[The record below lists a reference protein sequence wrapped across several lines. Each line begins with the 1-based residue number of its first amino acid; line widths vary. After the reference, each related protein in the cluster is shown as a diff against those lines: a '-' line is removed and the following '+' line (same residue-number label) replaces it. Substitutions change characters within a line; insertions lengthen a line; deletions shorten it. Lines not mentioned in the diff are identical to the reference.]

1 MFDVDNRLTIL
12 FLDLFLLAFRFLL
25 LTPVL
30 GTLPFLADVFL
41 LFTFLCF
48 PGQVTKQ
55 RGGKHFIIRSNFFS
69 FFTHHLFMQVL
80 LSKIIPSYMSLLT
93 SLAFTARCQ
102 TRC

>member
-12 FLDLFLLAFRFLL
+12 LLDLFLLTFRFLL

-30 GTLPFLADVFL
+30 DTLPFLADVFL

-55 RGGKHFIIRSNFFS
+55 RGEKKKHFIIS

-80 LSKIIPSYMSLLT
+80 LSKIIPSYMFLLT
-93 SLAFTARCQ
+93 SFAFTARC
-102 TRC
+102 

>member
-12 FLDLFLLAFRFLL
+12 LLDLFLLTFRFLL

-30 GTLPFLADVFL
+30 DTLPFLADVFL

-48 PGQVTKQ
+48 PGQVTKK
-55 RGGKHFIIRSNFFS
+55 RGEKKNHFSIRSNFS

-80 LSKIIPSYMSLLT
+80 LSKRIPSYMSLLT
-93 SLAFTARCQ
+93 SLAFTARC
-102 TRC
+102 

>member
-12 FLDLFLLAFRFLL
+12 LLDLFLLTFRFLL

-30 GTLPFLADVFL
+30 DTLPFLADVFL

-55 RGGKHFIIRSNFFS
+55 RGEEKKAFYHQFLHSSSVHASTFI
-69 FFTHHLFMQVL
+69 
-80 LSKIIPSYMSLLT
+80 
-93 SLAFTARCQ
+93 
-102 TRC
+102 

>member
-12 FLDLFLLAFRFLL
+12 LLDLFLLTFRFLL

-30 GTLPFLADVFL
+30 DTLPFLADVFL

-55 RGGKHFIIRSNFFS
+55 RGEKKSILSSVSSLIICSCKYFY
-69 FFTHHLFMQVL
+69 L
-80 LSKIIPSYMSLLT
+80 K
-93 SLAFTARCQ
+93 
-102 TRC
+102 